1 MLRLTKVFITA
12 AVLALRLCGV
22 AWAGPAEDAD
32 DAFARGDYMTALQL
46 VRPLADQG
54 NAVAQYHLGLLYD
67 TGQGVPQDY
76 AAAAAWYRKA
86 ADQGHSDAQFNLG
99 LLYDNGQGAPQDHAA
114 AAAWYRKA
122 ADQGDAEAQTNLGIA
137 YATGQGVAQD
147 YVLARM
153 WLNLAAAQGDTS
165 AGKARDVITTS
176 MTPAEIAEAQRLAS
190 AWKPTRP

>member
-1 MLRLTKVFITA
+1 MPSRSTISGCSTTPARACRRTMPPPPPGTA
-12 AVLALRLCGV
+12 K
-22 AWAGPAEDAD
+22 PPI
-32 DAFARGDYMTALQL
+32 RGT
-46 VRPLADQG
+46 
-54 NAVAQYHLGLLYD
+54 
-67 TGQGVPQDY
+67 
-76 AAAAAWYRKA
+76 
-86 ADQGHSDAQFNLG
+86 DAQFNLG